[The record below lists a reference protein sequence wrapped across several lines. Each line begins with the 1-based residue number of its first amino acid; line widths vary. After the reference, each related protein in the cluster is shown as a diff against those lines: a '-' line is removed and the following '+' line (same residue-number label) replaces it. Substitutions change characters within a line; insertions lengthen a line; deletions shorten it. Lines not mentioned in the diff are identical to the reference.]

1 MQRTALIRST
11 SASHNFDQGEL
22 APDAHRRALLALA
35 DELGAR
41 LHTSHELRQG
51 LTLTVRY
58 ADRTSTTRSRALP
71 EPSAHSPALTTLAYN
86 LYTLLGLEQARVRNL
101 ALRADRLGPDES
113 AHHQLL
119 LDDGDEKARRIEAV
133 PDAARS
139 RFGPH
144 VITAATLARATRGG
158 HPREPS

>member
-1 MQRTALIRST
+1 M
-11 SASHNFDQGEL
+11 
-22 APDAHRRALLALA
+22 RR
-35 DELGAR
+35 
-41 LHTSHELRQG
+41 G

-58 ADRTSTTRSRALP
+58 ADRTHTTRSRALP
-71 EPSAHSPALTTLAYN
+71 EPSAHSPTLTTLAYS
-86 LYTLLGLEQARVRNL
+86 LYTSPGLERARVRHL
-101 ALRADRLGPDES
+101 ALGADRLGPDET

-119 LDDGDEKARRIEAV
+119 LDDGDGKARRIEAV
-133 PDAARS
+133 ADAARS

>member
-1 MQRTALIRST
+1 MDP
-11 SASHNFDQGEL
+11 N
-22 APDAHRRALLALA
+22 AHRRALLALT

-41 LHTSHELRQG
+41 LRTSHEVCQD

-71 EPSAHSPALTTLAYN
+71 EPSAHSPALTTLAYS
-86 LYTLLGLEQARVRNL
+86 LYTSLGLERARAHHL
-101 ALRADRLGPDES
+101 ALRADRLRPDET

-119 LDDGDEKARRIEAV
+119 LDDGDDKARRIEAV
-133 PDAARS
+133 TDAARS